1 MRHGK
6 NEDGIL
12 CYMFDSLQEFLCQQ
26 IEYYYPHGGTQSPIH
41 GMLYR
46 GLSDE
51 TYKLIPT
58 AHRRDDKRKQLEIF
72 KFHPSYSGSPLLSG
86 TERQVA
92 SAELAGLKTFFAEA
106 NRQGCHLPHSYTLS
120 NNLFKEY
127 NNKYMENLHEWY
139 TSDVI
144 ELAALAQHSGFPT
157 RLLDWTYDIN
167 VALYF
172 ATQGVIRKLCSG
184 KKVKVGENY
193 VVWCVDANRLGLF
206 NDHSIEELPV
216 EFFVPNYA
224 DNPNLRAQ
232 SGVLAY
238 NRVCNMD
245 EPFSVKPMDKAVM
258 EHYKAIGYSQE
269 NFFIK
274 LVFPTKYAVSD
285 FKYLR
290 SIGYHAAKLF
300 PGYNGVM
307 RKLEEDSR
315 IRYIE
320 HRGIPYEV

>member
-1 MRHGK
+1 MRYDK

-12 CYMFDSLQEFLCQQ
+12 CYTFDSLQEFLRWQ
-26 IEYYYPHGGTQSPIH
+26 IEYYYPYGGTQSPIH

-51 TYKLIPT
+51 TYELIPT
-58 AHRRDDKRKQLEIF
+58 AHRRDEKRRQLEIL
-72 KFHPSYSGSPLLSG
+72 KFLPAYSEGMTLPNG
-86 TERQVA
+86 NERQVA

-120 NNLFKEY
+120 NSLFREH
-127 NNKYMENLHEWY
+127 NNKYMGSLREWY
-139 TSDVI
+139 TPEVV

-184 KKVKVGENY
+184 EKVGEHY
-193 VVWCVDANRLGLF
+193 VIWCINANSLGLF
-206 NDHSIEELPV
+206 DDHLEEELPV

-245 EPFSVKPMDKAVM
+245 EPFSVKPMDKVIA
-258 EHYKAIGYSQE
+258 EHYKAIGYPQE
-269 NFFIK
+269 SFFIK

-290 SIGYHAAKLF
+290 NIGYHAAKLF

-307 RKLEEDSR
+307 SKLQEDSW
-315 IRYIE
+315 IRDIE
-320 HRGIPYEV
+320 H

>member
-1 MRHGK
+1 MRGY
-6 NEDGIL
+6 NNDDIL
-12 CYMFDSLQEFLCQQ
+12 CYEFESLQDFLRWQ
-26 IEYYYPHGGTQSPIH
+26 IDYYPYDGTQSPIH

-51 TYKLIPT
+51 AYELIPT
-58 AHRRDDKRKQLEIF
+58 AYRIDDKRGQLKIF
-72 KFHPSYSGSPLLSG
+72 KFHPAYLEGMSLPSG

-106 NRQGCHLPHSYTLS
+106 NRQGCNLPHSYTLS
-120 NNLFKEY
+120 NSLFKEY
-127 NNKYMENLHEWY
+127 NNKCMENMCEWY

-157 RLLDWTYDIN
+157 RLLDWTYDLN

-172 ATQGVIRKLCSG
+172 ATQGAIHKLCSG
-184 KKVKVGENY
+184 EKIGEHY

-206 NDHSIEELPV
+206 NDHFTEELPV

-232 SGVLAY
+232 AGVLAY

-245 EPFSVKPMDKAVM
+245 EAFSVKPMDKAIM
-258 EHYKAIGYSQE
+258 EHYKVIGYPQE

-274 LVFPTKYAVSD
+274 LVFPTKDVVSD

-300 PGYNGVM
+300 PGYGGVM
-307 RKLEEDSR
+307 RKLHEDEQ
-315 IRYIE
+315 IREIE
-320 HRGIPYEV
+320 RGES